1 MCSAINTF
9 ALTGRGYHI
18 VPTTQGVASLAPGY
32 GHPLGFQP
40 ALTYICHSSKPR
52 NKNIAFAFFKAGFID
67 RWGQL
72 PELLSVL
79 SLSTPVLWAKYWS
92 TLTQVPEY
100 FSRGTETR

>member
-1 MCSAINTF
+1 MTKDMCSAINTF

-18 VPTTQGVASLAPGY
+18 VPTTQGVASLALGY

-79 SLSTPVLWAKYWS
+79 SPSTGVISCKYCS
-92 TLTQVPEY
+92 NLYQVPQ
-100 FSRGTETR
+100 